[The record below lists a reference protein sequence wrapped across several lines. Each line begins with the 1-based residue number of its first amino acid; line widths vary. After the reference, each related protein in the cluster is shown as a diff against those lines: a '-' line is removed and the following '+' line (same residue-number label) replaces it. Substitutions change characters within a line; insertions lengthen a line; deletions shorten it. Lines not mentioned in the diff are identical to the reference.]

1 MSRKTAPLGHCGYP
15 VSVVVECERVVVEC
29 DGVVVECD
37 NIARV
42 KNEPVFG
49 ARE

>member
-15 VSVVVECERVVVEC
+15 VSVVVEC